1 MADGTGEVK
10 TDGVAGTHDPDWIPT
25 RLPIMVKAPSE
36 GTANHLLGASPDEH
50 EELWIPRWLAHAVG
64 GLSWARTI
72 DAWLDYDP
80 VWQILDIDGSPTA
93 FMIRPA
99 EPSQPLAA
107 TTPAWTNKICGST
120 LHPAASQDEEELWS
134 RYREVA
140 QCH

>member
-1 MADGTGEVK
+1 
-10 TDGVAGTHDPDWIPT
+10 
-25 RLPIMVKAPSE
+25 MVKAPSG

-50 EELWIPRWLAHAVG
+50 EELWIPKWLSYELG

-107 TTPAWTNKICGST
+107 TTPGWTNMICGST
-120 LHPAASQDEEELWS
+120 LRPDASQDEEELWS

-140 QCH
+140 QCQ